1 MKEEIIEYIKKH
13 EENLSAIDSTLKCVL
28 GITLVP
34 EELLDDEGRE
44 MKDTALKLFNAIKVE
59 IDSTNKVV
67 KSLEED
73 LEIRELILKANENTN

>member
-13 EENLSAIDSTLKCVL
+13 GENLSAIDSTLKSVL

-73 LEIRELILKANENTN
+73 LEIRQLILKANENTN